1 MTRIDLEKTDYIRA
15 FMTDRPVKF
24 ERAALVVVDMQYAT
38 GSRHGALG
46 RRMAREGSDVTEYRF
61 NRIEEF
67 VVPNTRRLLD
77 VFHDRGGTIIYLTIG
92 ARKPDAS
99 DVPRHVRK
107 FFSELENYEGS
118 REHEIIDE
126 LKPEPGDIV
135 LNKTTIGA
143 FASTG
148 IDSLLRS
155 LDCDQLYMVGVS
167 TNMCVETT
175 AREAADRG
183 YAVTLVDDAC
193 GTNRSE
199 YHDMT
204 MTNFQRLFGRVRTTD
219 QVLDELGLTEPR
231 GQEALATD

>member
-1 MTRIDLEKTDYIRA
+1 M
-15 FMTDRPVKF
+15 
-24 ERAALVVVDMQYAT
+24 
-38 GSRHGALG
+38 
-46 RRMAREGSDVTEYRF
+46 
-61 NRIEEF
+61 
-67 VVPNTRRLLD
+67 
-77 VFHDRGGTIIYLTIG
+77 
-92 ARKPDAS
+92 
-99 DVPRHVRK
+99 RK